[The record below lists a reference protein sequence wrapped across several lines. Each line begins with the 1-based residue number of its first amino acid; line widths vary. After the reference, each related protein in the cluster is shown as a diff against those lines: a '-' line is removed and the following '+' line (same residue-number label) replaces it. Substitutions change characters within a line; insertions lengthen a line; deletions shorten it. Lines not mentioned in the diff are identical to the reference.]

1 MESPEAELVS
11 VIVKTVADT
20 MAQPPE
26 ILAVRAAYKTI
37 VRAIHVYIPSF
48 VSHFEGSPGR
58 EGFYIPCGYTSR
70 AFRGIHND
78 KILNILFL
86 CSS

>member
-37 VRAIHVYIPSF
+37 VRAINVYIPPIL
-48 VSHFEGSPGR
+48 SHFEGFPGR
-58 EGFYIPCGYTSR
+58 EGFYRPCGYTSR

-78 KILNILFL
+78 KILTILSS